1 MPAVSSSPTL
11 TVVDDSDP
19 LVGELADVPAAPAGL
34 LQTLQRVPDP
44 RKPRGVRHRLTTV
57 LAVALGATLAG
68 AQSFV
73 AIAEWAA
80 DAAPEVL
87 ARLGVGG
94 AVPSESTI
102 RRCLQR
108 LAPDK
113 LDELIG
119 AWMWLRTSTISG
131 RRVIAFDGKTLRGAR
146 DAAGN
151 LVHLLAG
158 LCQHTGTVVAQLAV
172 GAKTNEI
179 PLLTKLLETID
190 ITGAIITADALHCQR
205 GTADYITGRG
215 GHYIFTVKDNQRSSP
230 SRTTSARCAN
240 SSKTSPGN
248 RSRSS
253 TPASSTATAAPPNAC

>member
-1 MPAVSSSPTL
+1 VWLQGGRGSTGDDHSLHTSHIPESAAVPAVSSSPTL
-11 TVVDDSDP
+11 AIVDDSDP

-80 DAAPEVL
+80 DAAPDVL

-113 LDELIG
+113 LDELIC

-158 LCQHTGTVVAQLAV
+158 LCQHTGTVIAQLAV
-172 GAKTNEI
+172 GAKTNE
-179 PLLTKLLETID
+179 
-190 ITGAIITADALHCQR
+190 
-205 GTADYITGRG
+205 
-215 GHYIFTVKDNQRSSP
+215 
-230 SRTTSARCAN
+230 SRC
-240 SSKTSPGN
+240 
-248 RSRSS
+248 
-253 TPASSTATAAPPNAC
+253 